1 MQEAASAFS
10 LTNRVALITGSG
22 RGIGFEIARALGI
35 AGATVLVNGRD
46 RESLQDAVE
55 KLSADGVSALPCPFD
70 VTETATVDKV
80 FTGIQQ
86 NHGGLDILVNNVGI
100 RDRRFIDAFELDDVR
115 TLLES
120 HLIAAFDLARRA
132 ARQMKEKG
140 QGRIINVTS
149 IAGSMA
155 REGDA
160 AYSAAKAGLTGLM
173 RAQAAEYGAHGIT
186 ANAIAPGYI
195 ATETNAEMIEDEK
208 TLAFLKSRTSLGRWG
223 KPEEIGPAAVFLA
236 SDAASYVTGHVL
248 TIDGGLSAHF

>member
-1 MQEAASAFS
+1 MNLELKNKNVLVTGSNRGTGQIIAESFVREGANVFYHHMQEPTEG
-10 LTNRVALITGSG
+10 LTEDGIHTWGDITTD
-22 RGIGFEIARALGI
+22 
-35 AGATVLVNGRD
+35 AGADQVLHQVKD
-46 RESLQDAVE
+46 E
-55 KLSADGVSALPCPFD
+55 
-70 VTETATVDKV
+70 VD
-80 FTGIQQ
+80 Q
-86 NHGGLDILVNNVGI
+86 LDILVNNVGI